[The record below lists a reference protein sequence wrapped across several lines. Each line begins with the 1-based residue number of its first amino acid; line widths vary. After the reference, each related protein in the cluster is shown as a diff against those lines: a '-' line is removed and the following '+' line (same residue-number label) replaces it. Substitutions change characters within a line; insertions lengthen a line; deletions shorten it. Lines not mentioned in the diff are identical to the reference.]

1 MLHPTI
7 PLRESLPGI
16 ELLPG
21 QPTIDLVGGPVCRHL
36 DRTGE
41 CSWAA
46 LGAMT
51 PQDILDLSHMG
62 EKRRDALISNVV
74 GLLGSSAVGVP
85 EATGDEPL
93 LLDAATFAAFREI
106 ASWALSKGT
115 AVDLLGAIAAAASDH
130 DADAPRRAVEQ
141 LRSVEVEALA
151 DPAIVQR
158 YDPVANAHALIDS
171 FDERQRAILERILDL
186 DKSAPTLER
195 VGAEFGVTPQRILQI
210 EVKVRARL
218 EAAST
223 SADHLALVAA
233 ANRLSDRLGAAVPL
247 VEIKRDFAEFPPDL
261 VDRLLLHLAGPYRI
275 RGDWVL
281 HKSIDDDLQS
291 AVLGAFE
298 SVSDAGWAPCDA
310 LFDAL
315 DEMGVRVEYHA
326 AALDSTSRLHRF
338 DDVVVDWRGSMADKA
353 ERILGL
359 RGEAMTAEELVD
371 AIGAGSE
378 ASLTGQL
385 SSDRFTRVGPGRYAL
400 SSWDMAE
407 YRGIVHAM
415 VQRVA
420 AAGRPLDVGELAMEI
435 HREYGA
441 SPNSVK
447 ILASTHPAFLLGSG
461 HVAMRTPDQPYRP
474 TQQLGE
480 TPRCYLVDG
489 TWVWRYPV
497 DHDVLRGSGRAIPES
512 VAVHLGLAPL
522 QKHRVSTPYGDLG
535 LSWWQQPTMGSTRA
549 AARHLEADEGDELFL
564 MCRSTSAV
572 EFRLLRRDE
581 LAVDPSE
588 RLCQLVG
595 SARSRSVDEVLADA
609 LGLEQ
614 GVGGARGV
622 AEVRERLLQ
631 RREHDLVELL
641 DQL

>member
-16 ELLPG
+16 DLLPG

-41 CSWAA
+41 RSWSA

-85 EATGDEPL
+85 AATGDEPV
-93 LLDAATFAAFREI
+93 LLDAPTLAALREI
-106 ASWALSKGT
+106 ASWALSKG
-115 AVDLLGAIAAAASDH
+115 AAEDLLGAIVAAASDH
-130 DADAPRRAVEQ
+130 DADAPRRSVEQ
-141 LRSVEVEALA
+141 LRSVEVAALA

-158 YDPVANAHALIDS
+158 YEPVANAHALIDS

-186 DKSAPTLER
+186 DKSAPTLEQ
-195 VGAEFGVTPQRILQI
+195 VGAEFGVTRERIRQI
-210 EVKVRARL
+210 EEKVRDRL
-218 EAAST
+218 KAAST

-233 ANRLSDRLGAAVPL
+233 ANRLSERLGAAVPL
-247 VEIKRDFAEFPPDL
+247 AEIERDFAEFPPDL
-261 VDRLLLHLAGPYRI
+261 IDRLLLHLAGPYRI
-275 RGDWVL
+275 RGEWVL
-281 HKSIDDDLQS
+281 HKSIEGDLQS

-298 SVSDAGWAPCDA
+298 SVADAGCAPCDA

-315 DEMGVRVEYHA
+315 DEIGIRTEHRA
-326 AALDSTSRLHRF
+326 AALESTPKLRRF
-338 DDVVVDWRGSMADKA
+338 DDVVVDWRGSMADKS

-371 AIGAGSE
+371 AIGAASE

-385 SSDRFTRVGPGRYAL
+385 ASDRFTRVGPGRYAL

-407 YRGIVHAM
+407 YRGVVHAM
-415 VQRVA
+415 VQRIA
-420 AAGRPLDVGELAMEI
+420 AAGRPLDVGELSVEI
-435 HREYGA
+435 HDEYGA

-447 ILASTHPAFLLGSG
+447 ILAGTHPAFVLESG
-461 HVAMRTPDQPYRP
+461 QVAMRTPDQPYRP

-489 TWVWRYPV
+489 MWVWRYTV

-512 VAVHLGLAPL
+512 VAVHLGLLPL
-522 QKHRVSTPYGDLG
+522 QKHRVSTPHGDLA

-549 AARHLEADEGDELFL
+549 VARHLEADEGDWLFL
-564 MCRSTSAV
+564 VCRSTAAV
-572 EFRLLRRDE
+572 EFRLLRNDE
-581 LAVDPSE
+581 LAPDPSE

-595 SARSRSVDEVLADA
+595 VSPTGSANEALVEA

-614 GVGGARGV
+614 GACGV
-622 AEVRERLLQ
+622 AEARERLL
-631 RREHDLVELL
+631 RRKEHDLVELL